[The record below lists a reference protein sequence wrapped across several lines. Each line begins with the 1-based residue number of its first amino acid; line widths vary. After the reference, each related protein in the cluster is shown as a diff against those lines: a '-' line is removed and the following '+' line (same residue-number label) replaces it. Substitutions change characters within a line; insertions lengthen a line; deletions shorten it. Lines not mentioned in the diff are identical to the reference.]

1 MRVLLSI
8 GMLLLSG
15 VTALACE
22 RVDEASGAP
31 VQGFQPGRTVSEP
44 VVNET
49 SAGETSL
56 DVQAARTILNLMNQ
70 ARAQAGLAPLV
81 LDSALSAAAQ
91 AHGLEM
97 LQRGSL
103 SHQFPGE
110 ADLLSRLGQSGA
122 HFSRAGEN
130 IAFDYSAEHA
140 HQSLMGSD
148 EHRRNLL
155 DASFNA
161 VGIAVVWTRCQ
172 MYVVQDFAHQ
182 LPKYEAGQAEDLIAE
197 KVASLRTQTRLPRLN
212 RVKSSSV
219 AEACDSEKM
228 HQNRAAVS
236 SARYVL
242 SYSNAEPQAL
252 PSSAG
257 NVISNGQMKD
267 FSVGACYARTEK
279 NPNGAYFVTMMFY

>member
-8 GMLLLSG
+8 GVLLLSG
-15 VTALACE
+15 VSAQACE
-22 RVDEASGAP
+22 RVEEASAAP
-31 VQGFQPGRTVSEP
+31 VQGFQPGRVVSESAADDT
-44 VVNET
+44 VFDTRAAQEMLRLVNQ
-49 SAGETSL
+49 
-56 DVQAARTILNLMNQ
+56 V
-70 ARAQAGLAPLV
+70 RAQAGLSPLV
-81 LDSALSAAAQ
+81 LDETLSAAAQ
-91 AHGLEM
+91 AHGREM
-97 LQRGSL
+97 LLRGEL
-103 SHQFPGE
+103 SHRLPGE
-110 ADLLSRLGQSGA
+110 ADLMARLGQSGA

-130 IAFDYSAEHA
+130 VAFDYSTGHA
-140 HQSLMGSD
+140 HQSLMASD

-155 DASFNA
+155 DPSFNA

-182 LPKYEAGQAEDLIAE
+182 LPQYEAGQAEDLIAE
-197 KVASLRTQTRLPRLN
+197 RVASIRTQTRLPRLN
-212 RVKSSSV
+212 RVKSPDLS
-219 AEACDSEKM
+219 EACFSGKTKPN
-228 HQNRAAVS
+228 HATFSN
-236 SARYVL
+236 ARYVL

>member
-8 GMLLLSG
+8 SLSGVLLLSG
-15 VTALACE
+15 VSALACE
-22 RVDEASGAP
+22 RADEASSAPAQGLGA
-31 VQGFQPGRTVSEP
+31 GRAVPE
-44 VVNET
+44 
-49 SAGETSL
+49 SAASQTAF
-56 DVQAARTILNLMNQ
+56 DAQAAQEMLRLVNQ
-70 ARAQAGLAPLV
+70 ARVQAGGTPLA
-81 LDSALSAAAQ
+81 LDEALSLAAQ
-91 AHGLEM
+91 MHGREM
-97 LQRGSL
+97 LQRGTL

-130 IAFDYSAEHA
+130 VAFDYSAEHA
-140 HQSLMGSD
+140 HQALMASE

-155 DASFNA
+155 DPSFNA
-161 VGIAVVWTRCQ
+161 VGIAVVWSRCQ
-172 MYVVQDFAHQ
+172 LYVVQDFARQ

-197 KVASLRTQTRLPRLN
+197 KVASLRTQTRLPRLH

-219 AEACDSEKM
+219 SEACSAGKTR
-228 HQNRAAVS
+228 QSRAALS
-236 SARYVL
+236 NARYVL
-242 SYSNAEPQAL
+242 SYTNAEPQAL